1 MLDFRIDNSFVRF
14 SAKSQKYNGFSYSIL
29 YIKNT
34 AFLCVLCLLVKER
47 EYNIDLKDE
56 YYYYRDDLD
65 DEVIK
70 TYGIHGC
77 IVA

>member
-1 MLDFRIDNSFVRF
+1 MYKVEVNIPPNRRER
-14 SAKSQKYNGFSYSIL
+14 
-29 YIKNT
+29 
-34 AFLCVLCLLVKER
+34 VLKMNENVLLRKIECLLVKER

-56 YYYYRDDLD
+56 YYYYKDDLD

-70 TYGIHGC
+70 TYSVHGS

>member
-1 MLDFRIDNSFVRF
+1 MYKVEVNIPPKKWER
-14 SAKSQKYNGFSYSIL
+14 
-29 YIKNT
+29 
-34 AFLCVLCLLVKER
+34 VLKMNENVLLRKIECLLVKER

-56 YYYYRDDLD
+56 YYYYKDDLD

-70 TYGIHGC
+70 TYGVHGC

>member
-1 MLDFRIDNSFVRF
+1 M
-14 SAKSQKYNGFSYSIL
+14 NG
-29 YIKNT
+29 N
-34 AFLCVLCLLVKER
+34 VLLRKIECLLAKER
-47 EYNIDLKDE
+47 EYDTDLKNE

-70 TYGIHGC
+70 TYGVQGN

>member
-1 MLDFRIDNSFVRF
+1 MNES
-14 SAKSQKYNGFSYSIL
+14 
-29 YIKNT
+29 
-34 AFLCVLCLLVKER
+34 VLLRKIESLLVKER

-70 TYGIHGC
+70 TYGVHGS

>member
-1 MLDFRIDNSFVRF
+1 MYKVEVNIPPKRWER
-14 SAKSQKYNGFSYSIL
+14 
-29 YIKNT
+29 
-34 AFLCVLCLLVKER
+34 VLKMNENVLLRKIECLLVKER

-56 YYYYRDDLD
+56 YYYYKDDLD

-70 TYGIHGC
+70 TYGINGN

>member
-1 MLDFRIDNSFVRF
+1 MYKVEANIPPKRWER
-14 SAKSQKYNGFSYSIL
+14 
-29 YIKNT
+29 
-34 AFLCVLCLLVKER
+34 VLKMNENVLLRKIECLLVKER

-56 YYYYRDDLD
+56 YYYYKDDLN

-70 TYGIHGC
+70 TYGVHGC

>member
-1 MLDFRIDNSFVRF
+1 MYKVEVNIPPKRWER
-14 SAKSQKYNGFSYSIL
+14 
-29 YIKNT
+29 
-34 AFLCVLCLLVKER
+34 VLKMNENVLLRKIECLLVKER
-47 EYNIDLKDE
+47 EYDTDLKNE

-70 TYGIHGC
+70 TYGVHGN

>member
-1 MLDFRIDNSFVRF
+1 MYKVEVNIPPKRWER
-14 SAKSQKYNGFSYSIL
+14 
-29 YIKNT
+29 
-34 AFLCVLCLLVKER
+34 VLKMNENVLLRKIECLLVKER

-70 TYGIHGC
+70 TYGVHGC

>member
-1 MLDFRIDNSFVRF
+1 MYKVEVNIPPKRWERVLKMSENVLLR
-14 SAKSQKYNGFSYSIL
+14 KSE
-29 YIKNT
+29 
-34 AFLCVLCLLVKER
+34 CLLIKER
-47 EYNIDLKDE
+47 EYDTDLKNE

-70 TYGIHGC
+70 TYGVHGS